1 MKINKIL
8 CVIFVHLLVGCSSI
22 SEPISTPI
30 QPTPTSI
37 HVLIPAETPQPT
49 ETPEF
54 SPTST
59 PANFPETANDCTAQS
74 VEEIPFDEE
83 QVILGRCHMDSC
95 WWMNVDSA
103 EIIQSVGEDKL
114 MRICHK
120 VASIRQDTWD
130 NPSLLDNP
138 PESAKRINGY
148 LITNFP
154 TSTDWKNAKPTEV
167 FIFCSQK
174 LPAFIS
180 IDTDRSLDKYNVSII
195 FDRNGSTGGPTEGVG
210 NLYSY
215 ICNGKP
221 SKVEVSNET
230 IDRLNSSDFF
240 IEKPVDVFGF
250 INLPTA
256 TPTPTEKPLRDW
268 EGIPIMPN
276 AITGES
282 GNRKYVYTIYASPDE
297 VRKFYEQELE
307 KLGWNM
313 FKNVDG
319 HMLLFTKDTET
330 TGLNITITSGTGG
343 ITVVKILK

>member
-8 CVIFVHLLVGCSSI
+8 CVIFVYLLIGCSSI

-30 QPTPTSI
+30 QPTLTSI
-37 HVLIPAETPQPT
+37 HALIPAETPQPT

-54 SPTST
+54 LPTST

-74 VEEIPFDEE
+74 VEKIPFDEE
-83 QVILGRCHMDSC
+83 KVILGRCHMDSC
-95 WWMNVDSA
+95 WWMKIDKT
-103 EIIQSVGEDKL
+103 EIVQSNGEDKL
-114 MRICHK
+114 VKICHRIATISDYF
-120 VASIRQDTWD
+120 VTPA
-130 NPSLLDNP
+130 P
-138 PESAKRINGY
+138 PENAQRINGY

-174 LPAFIS
+174 LPAFIW
-180 IDTDRSLDKYNVSII
+180 IDTNRSLDKYDVSII
-195 FDRNGSTGGPTEGVG
+195 FDRNGGTGGPTEGVG

-230 IDRLNSSDFF
+230 MDRLNSSDFF

-256 TPTPTEKPLRDW
+256 TPTPTKKPLRDW

-282 GNRKYVYTIYASPDE
+282 GNRKYVYTIHASPDE

-330 TGLNITITSGTGG
+330 TGLNITITSRTGG
-343 ITVVKILK
+343 ITVVEILR

>member
-180 IDTDRSLDKYNVSII
+180 IDTDRSLDKYDVSII